1 MRCAVVILAAVLASP
16 DAGWA
21 AVASCYGA
29 ESGPHTASGERFIPS
44 QMTAAMCTIGG
55 CDLRE
60 RASWLPFGTLL
71 RVSYQGRSVVVRL
84 NDRGP
89 WIKHRAID
97 LSSGACDRL
106 GLPGIGDVQIEVTS
120 APYRPKRGDWGVF

>member
-44 QMTAAMCTIGG
+44 QMTAAHRT
-55 CDLRE
+55 LQ
-60 RASWLPFGTLL
+60 FGTYV
-71 RVSYQGRSVVVRL
+71 RVVYQGRSVVVRIT
-84 NDRGP
+84 DRGP
-89 WIKHRAID
+89 AAWTHRDID
-97 LSSGACDRL
+97 LSTGACARI
-106 GLPGIGDVQIEVTS
+106 GLLQ
-120 APYRPKRGDWGVF
+120 AGVGHVEMDITDKPTTAWRAF